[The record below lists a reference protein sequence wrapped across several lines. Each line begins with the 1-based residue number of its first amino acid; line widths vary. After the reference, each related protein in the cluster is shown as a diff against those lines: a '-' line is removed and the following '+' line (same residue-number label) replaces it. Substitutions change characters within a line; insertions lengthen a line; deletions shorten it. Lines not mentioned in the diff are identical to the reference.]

1 MNSASFFFKLRVI
14 IPLICCTGLSIFS
27 QNYPTDWT
35 SKGVGGGGAVYSP
48 TISPHNPDE
57 MYLTC
62 DMSMAHHSTD
72 FGQHW
77 DMIPPATL
85 RTGRQASVQFTAS
98 PDTLYAMH
106 RAAQTSVH
114 SIVRSIDGGNSWQA
128 VASNPFAST
137 GVFQFFAHPQKTTT
151 SVVADFS
158 KIWMDTTAGT
168 NFFQV
173 YSTTDTKGAHL
184 AGVFFDG
191 DSVYVCSNKGVKY
204 TFDNGK
210 TWTTPTW
217 TGIGSGEEIVSFRAA
232 REGGTVRL
240 IAVTLSSN
248 DVHPR
253 VYGNTGVLHFQNIYR
268 LDFPAQNTW
277 TNITAGLPSPVND
290 KLFNIAMVSGE
301 IDTFFVGGSARVN
314 GINLGSVFR
323 TDNGG
328 NSFQNVFLDAAALA
342 SNTDISPGWKGTATV
357 GTTYMHKW
365 NGISS
370 TEGLCVDPN
379 DLRRLARSDLSAVHV
394 SEDYGQ
400 TWMQAYTLP
409 QQPHPAGVLINAADT
424 YASGGLETTVGYWMH
439 FIGED
444 NFFAGYGD
452 ILMTH
457 TLDGGNSWQLLYN
470 GLFYQLLN
478 DVNHITE
485 HPNGTLYASTG
496 EVPGTNG
503 QYNDSRL
510 AVTPGRLAYS
520 TDQGQT
526 WQTKTNF
533 GHPVLWTALNPGNPD
548 LFYAAVPDIPDR
560 AGFIYRCD
568 DIDNCNLLSDW
579 TALPTPPRTEG
590 RAQEIF
596 VLADGTLVATY
607 GPRDQGSFSFTAS
620 SGVFRMAPNGNA
632 WTDLTPAA
640 MQYDLRS
647 LTIDP
652 NDDNIWFACIGKN
665 GPGTKGLY
673 RSLNRGDD
681 WTLVQSN
688 MTVVSATFHPSLPNS
703 MYFCTS
709 NDGLF
714 FATNTNA
721 AFSAT
726 ALTGYPFDFPQR
738 VFFNS
743 FDPNEVWVQNFG
755 NGLRVGYTSLVLP
768 VELSDFRAQATQEGV
783 LLQWAT
789 ASERNASHFVVERSS
804 DGRYFT
810 KIGKVEA
817 MGNSTGF
824 HRYAFLDKNPTASIP
839 LEGGRGVIYYRLRQV
854 DFDGKEE
861 LSKVVA
867 IDMKDTR
874 LRAYPNPVSGG
885 ELTLYFPEN
894 LNESMTVQLFD
905 STGRLARSTVM
916 GSGTFSLDITGL
928 AAGVYTLRAGA
939 FFDLI
944 VIQN

>member
-1 MNSASFFFKLRVI
+1 
-14 IPLICCTGLSIFS
+14 
-27 QNYPTDWT
+27 
-35 SKGVGGGGAVYSP
+35 
-48 TISPHNPDE
+48 
-57 MYLTC
+57 
-62 DMSMAHHSTD
+62 
-72 FGQHW
+72 
-77 DMIPPATL
+77 
-85 RTGRQASVQFTAS
+85 
-98 PDTLYAMH
+98 
-106 RAAQTSVH
+106 
-114 SIVRSIDGGNSWQA
+114 
-128 VASNPFAST
+128 
-137 GVFQFFAHPQKTTT
+137 
-151 SVVADFS
+151 
-158 KIWMDTTAGT
+158 
-168 NFFQV
+168 
-173 YSTTDTKGAHL
+173 
-184 AGVFFDG
+184 
-191 DSVYVCSNKGVKY
+191 
-204 TFDNGK
+204 
-210 TWTTPTW
+210 
-217 TGIGSGEEIVSFRAA
+217 
-232 REGGTVRL
+232 
-240 IAVTLSSN
+240 
-248 DVHPR
+248 
-253 VYGNTGVLHFQNIYR
+253 
-268 LDFPAQNTW
+268 
-277 TNITAGLPSPVND
+277 
-290 KLFNIAMVSGE
+290 
-301 IDTFFVGGSARVN
+301 
-314 GINLGSVFR
+314 
-323 TDNGG
+323 
-328 NSFQNVFLDAAALA
+328 
-342 SNTDISPGWKGTATV
+342 
-357 GTTYMHKW
+357 
-365 NGISS
+365 
-370 TEGLCVDPN
+370 
-379 DLRRLARSDLSAVHV
+379 
-394 SEDYGQ
+394 
-400 TWMQAYTLP
+400 
-409 QQPHPAGVLINAADT
+409 
-424 YASGGLETTVGYWMH
+424 
-439 FIGED
+439 
-444 NFFAGYGD
+444 
-452 ILMTH
+452 
-457 TLDGGNSWQLLYN
+457 
-470 GLFYQLLN
+470 
-478 DVNHITE
+478 
-485 HPNGTLYASTG
+485 
-496 EVPGTNG
+496 
-503 QYNDSRL
+503 
-510 AVTPGRLAYS
+510 
-520 TDQGQT
+520 
-526 WQTKTNF
+526 
-533 GHPVLWTALNPGNPD
+533 
-548 LFYAAVPDIPDR
+548 
-560 AGFIYRCD
+560 
-568 DIDNCNLLSDW
+568 
-579 TALPTPPRTEG
+579 
-590 RAQEIF
+590 
-596 VLADGTLVATY
+596 
-607 GPRDQGSFSFTAS
+607 
-620 SGVFRMAPNGNA
+620 
-632 WTDLTPAA
+632 